1 MKGYI
6 VISLFAIGFIL
17 LVQFCCWRLFCG
29 NPIDGG
35 DNELY
40 PKTKMKF
47 KTWKK
52 IFEFD
57 ESKWIYV
64 TCLSWTV
71 RRLFYNRDGFENI
84 GGYPIDKILRA
95 SIQVKMSFIDYL
107 RLARYMKNKKK
118 IEKLRKENENLLS
131 IVQDT
136 QDAIE
141 DTKKEINRQFEYAN
155 HLMREA
161 TKNGR
166 K

>member
-6 VISLFAIGFIL
+6 IISLLAIGFIL
-17 LVQFCCWRLFCG
+17 FVDFCSWRSFCT
-29 NPIDGG
+29 NPNDGG
-35 DNELY
+35 NDEQY

-64 TCLSWTV
+64 TCLSWTI

-84 GGYPIDKILRA
+84 GSYPVDKILRT
-95 SIQVKMSFIDYL
+95 SIQIKMSFIDYM
-107 RLARYMKNKKK
+107 RLNYYVSKKK
-118 IEKLRKENENLLS
+118 KREKVQKENENLLS

-141 DTKKEINRQFEYAN
+141 DTKKEINGQFEYAN